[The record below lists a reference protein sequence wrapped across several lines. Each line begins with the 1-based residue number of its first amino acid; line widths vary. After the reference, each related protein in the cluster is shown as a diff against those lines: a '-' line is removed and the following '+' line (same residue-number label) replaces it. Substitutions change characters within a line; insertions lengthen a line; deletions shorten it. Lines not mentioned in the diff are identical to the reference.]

1 VPAGEIDARI
11 ELVLPQAPARVRRDQ
26 ISSPT
31 DDKADRQPWETPVLR
46 EIGLDDGTEGKLN
59 PVGFETHIGTS
70 SNVGPVS

>member
-1 VPAGEIDARI
+1 
-11 ELVLPQAPARVRRDQ
+11 
-26 ISSPT
+26 
-31 DDKADRQPWETPVLR
+31 VLR